1 MLWYVPCL
9 ISIEIIAFLIQ
20 PLFKGASE
28 RRSVIIKLL
37 IIVTSTIYLFQIKP
51 SFSVW
56 HVETAFAVLCFYY
69 SGNLFNIWRK
79 SHRIF
84 INKFLAILLVISYV
98 ALAVIAKVHGTE
110 FDIHQHILKNPILVV
125 LFAYS
130 GIAVAVYVAHCFNS
144 PRFLN
149 YVGINSLLIYIF
161 HVKFLTWITK
171 GYLIVCTHLGLRI
184 PIPLLDAAIL
194 IVVILVCCVF
204 VKPINKYFPQLVGNK
219 S

>member
-1 MLWYVPCL
+1 M
-9 ISIEIIAFLIQ
+9 
-20 PLFKGASE
+20 
-28 RRSVIIKLL
+28 
-37 IIVTSTIYLFQIKP
+37 
-51 SFSVW
+51 W

-161 HVKFLTWITK
+161 HVKFLTWISK
-171 GYLIVCTHLGLRI
+171 GYLIVCSHLGLRI
-184 PIPLLDAAIL
+184 PIPFLDAAIL
-194 IVVILVCCVF
+194 IITILVCCAF
-204 VKPINKYFPQLVGNK
+204 VKPINKYFPQLVGNR